1 MWTGEERRDNSDVTA
16 LIVYRLDQA
25 EKRLGNLE
33 DKVHNLTTGFAGLK
47 TELEHVAKNEGK
59 TSGAISGVITG
70 IIVAVVSLA
79 FQAMTKVSGE

>member
-1 MWTGEERRDNSDVTA
+1 MWAGEERRENSDVTA

-25 EKRLGNLE
+25 EKRLGNLD
-33 DKVHNLTTGFAGLK
+33 DKVHNLSTGFIGLK

-70 IIVAVVSLA
+70 VIIGVVTYIV
-79 FQAMTKVSGE
+79 QTIK